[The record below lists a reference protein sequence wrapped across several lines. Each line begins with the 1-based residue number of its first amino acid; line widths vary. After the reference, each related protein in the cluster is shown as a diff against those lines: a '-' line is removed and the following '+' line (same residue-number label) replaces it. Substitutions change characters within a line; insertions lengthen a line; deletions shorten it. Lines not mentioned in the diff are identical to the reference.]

1 MQTMIMAA
9 GLGARLGKMTEATPK
24 ALIEVAGRT
33 LIDRALE
40 FAAQTGAETRIVV
53 GGFCFADLAA
63 HVREI
68 APDAVLVEN
77 ERYRLGNLISFEV
90 GAQQLKPGGFLLM
103 NTDHIYP
110 PAIAEIV
117 ARTAAEA
124 TEVTAFC
131 DFDRRLGLDDMKVQL
146 GPNRHVVNMSKQLER
161 WAASRWA
168 CRPSAGTYVIPT

>member
-1 MQTMIMAA
+1 M
-9 GLGARLGKMTEATPK
+9 
-24 ALIEVAGRT
+24 
-33 LIDRALE
+33 
-40 FAAQTGAETRIVV
+40 
-53 GGFCFADLAA
+53 
-63 HVREI
+63 REI
-68 APDAVLVEN
+68 APDALLVEN

-131 DFDRRLGLDDMKVQL
+131 DFDRRLGPDDMKVQL
-146 GPNRHVVNMSKQLER
+146 GPDRHVVNMSKQLER
-161 WAASRWA
+161 WD
-168 CRPSAGTYVIPT
+168 AGYVGMTYVPADGRQAHREAAQRSRRAQGDAVHVEQVLVELARSGAPPAIADISGHGWHEVDEPDERQRAEQALLGPTR